1 MVEPG
6 NIYMANTRPD
16 NVRSL
21 KYLLCLF
28 ACCLL
33 SSNAYDMLNIIFIK
47 CFFSKC
53 LPRKIAKFCGLKAN
67 FHTCFDIFP
76 NMHQIALQS
85 IQSPSKLRATPFD
98 FKSHGI
104 HGQIFSFGRN
114 WSHKSLDPPL
124 TSSLALKVFL
134 LFSFYVVTIFIVCM
148 KCVRAKVLRNLFE
161 LFKV

>member
-1 MVEPG
+1 M
-6 NIYMANTRPD
+6 
-16 NVRSL
+16 
-21 KYLLCLF
+21 
-28 ACCLL
+28 
-33 SSNAYDMLNIIFIK
+33 
-47 CFFSKC
+47 FFSKC
-53 LPRKIAKFCGLKAN
+53 LPRKIVKFSGLKAN

-148 KCVRAKVLRNLFE
+148 KCVSAKVLRNLFE

>member
-1 MVEPG
+1 M
-6 NIYMANTRPD
+6 
-16 NVRSL
+16 
-21 KYLLCLF
+21 
-28 ACCLL
+28 
-33 SSNAYDMLNIIFIK
+33 
-47 CFFSKC
+47 FFSKC

-67 FHTCFDIFP
+67 FHTCFNIFP

-148 KCVRAKVLRNLFE
+148 NVLAQKCCGIYSNYLKFNLIVCNVFFFRSLRL
-161 LFKV
+161 